1 MKSYKIKND
10 NDQLDDDDFTA
21 LFNPKKK
28 PYTQFDHI
36 FSAKQTHIYI
46 SEEIIEP
53 ENYIDMIHTLNIADP
68 NDVIYIHLNT
78 NGGQL
83 DTGVQ
88 IINAMQNSAA
98 SIITVL
104 EGMAHSLGTLIFLSG
119 DEMVV
124 NDNCMMMFHNWRG
137 GVVGKGNEL
146 TSELDA
152 TIKWFAALAKR
163 IYIPFMSE
171 DEVKSLIKGEDI
183 WMDSKEIKKRLARIE
198 KKMVDDFERKEI
210 EKLEKSTKPKTT
222 RKSKAAQPVDQ
233 TTTTE

>member
-1 MKSYKIKND
+1 MKIYQSNNETPED
-10 NDQLDDDDFTA
+10 EDFAA

-28 PYTQFDHI
+28 PYTQYDHV
-36 FSAKQTHIYI
+36 FTAKQVHVYI

-53 ENYIDMIHTLNIADP
+53 ENYVDLIHTLNTADQ
-68 NDVIYIHLNT
+68 NDVVYIHLNT

-119 DEMVV
+119 DDMIV

-152 TIKWFAALAKR
+152 TIKWFSSLAKR
-163 IYIPFMSE
+163 IYIPFLSE
-171 DEVKSLIKGEDI
+171 DEVKNIIRGEDI
-183 WMDSKEIKKRLARIE
+183 WMDSKEIKKRLAKIE
-198 KKMVDDFERKEI
+198 KKMIDDYDRKEL
-210 EKLEKSTKPKTT
+210 EKLEKLNKPKVT
-222 RKSKAAQPVDQ
+222 RKSKTKVSEPP
-233 TTTTE
+233 TE